1 MRTIT
6 DSAYNQSP
14 TPASQAYS
22 ASVPLSVY
30 RELAAELQA
39 AQAAIHQL
47 NLQNEHLAQEN
58 HVLRQEIAKTV
69 NAVLHLQNAVN
80 SSANAAYNSTYNTS
94 FNQTPVEAHERY
106 PQQNTQYQ
114 NTQRQGQVTP
124 KRAKRRRTSKV
135 PPQVTEYIEPFPEPI
150 YIEEEEATYYYTN
163 DSVSQVRGWWLIFA
177 IVFIIVMGFG
187 AGYVVVR
194 PLLENHTRDSN

>member
-14 TPASQAYS
+14 ESLERPYS

-30 RELAAELQA
+30 RELAAELQM

-47 NLQNEHLAQEN
+47 NQQNEYLAQEN

-80 SSANAAYNSTYNTS
+80 SSSSSTEAVYTNAPTETFHQTSTKTRKKQYAPQNRHYRHH
-94 FNQTPVEAHERY
+94 EA
-106 PQQNTQYQ
+106 PQK
-114 NTQRQGQVTP
+114 QV
-124 KRAKRRRTSKV
+124 KRSRTSQV
-135 PPQVTEYIEPFPEPI
+135 APDVTEFVEPLPEPVF
-150 YIEEEEATYYYTN
+150 IEEEQVSYYY
-163 DSVSQVRGWWLIFA
+163 DDESEMSQVSGWWLIFA

-187 AGYVVVR
+187 AGYLVVR
-194 PLLENHTRDSN
+194 PLLENHTSSQ

>member
-14 TPASQAYS
+14 TPANQAYS

-39 AQAAIHQL
+39 TQVTIHQL
-47 NLQNEHLAQEN
+47 NQQNEHLAQEN
-58 HVLRQEIAKTV
+58 NVLRQEIAKTI
-69 NAVLHLQNAVN
+69 NAVLHLQNAAN
-80 SSANAAYNSTYNTS
+80 SSANVAYNSSPLPS
-94 FNQTPVEAHERY
+94 FDRGAVEINQKQYAPQKRQHPRQQVAPKPV
-106 PQQNTQYQ
+106 
-114 NTQRQGQVTP
+114 
-124 KRAKRRRTSKV
+124 KRHSHRSPVA
-135 PPQVTEYIEPFPEPI
+135 PQVTEYIEPLPEPI
-150 YIEEEEATYYYTN
+150 FIEEEQVSYYYDDESKN
-163 DSVSQVRGWWLIFA
+163 SQVSGWWLIFA

-194 PLLENHTRDSN
+194 PLLENHTRN

>member
-14 TPASQAYS
+14 APANQAYS

-47 NLQNEHLAQEN
+47 NLKNEHLAQEN

-69 NAVLHLQNAVN
+69 NAVLHLQNAAN
-80 SSANAAYNSTYNTS
+80 SSANVAQNSNYHTS
-94 FNQTPVEAHERY
+94 FNQTSVEAREKRY
-106 PQQNTQYQ
+106 AAPQNTQYKRK
-114 NTQRQGQVTP
+114 NVPP
-124 KRAKRRRTSKV
+124 KRAKRPRTSPV
-135 PPQVTEYIEPFPEPI
+135 VPQVTEFIEPLPEPI
-150 YIEEEEATYYYTN
+150 YIEEEEARYYYP
-163 DSVSQVRGWWLIFA
+163 DESESQVSGWWLIFA
-177 IVFIIVMGFG
+177 IVLIIFMGFG

-194 PLLENHTRDSN
+194 PLLENHSR

>member
-6 DSAYNQSP
+6 DSVYNQP
-14 TPASQAYS
+14 PKPVNQGYS

-47 NLQNEHLAQEN
+47 NLKNEHLAQEN

-80 SSANAAYNSTYNTS
+80 SSVNVANHQNG
-94 FNQTPVEAHERY
+94 PVARNEKQY
-106 PQQNTQYQ
+106 VPQQKRQ
-114 NTQRQGQVTP
+114 NVPP
-124 KRAKRRRTSKV
+124 KRVKRPRRSPV
-135 PPQVTEYIEPFPEPI
+135 APRVTEFIEPFPEPI
-150 YIEEEEATYYYTN
+150 FIEEQEASYYYSD
-163 DSVSQVRGWWLIFA
+163 DSVPSEVSGWWLIFA
-177 IVFIIVMGFG
+177 IFLIIVMGFG

-194 PLLENHTRDSN
+194 PLLVNHTR

>member
-6 DSAYNQSP
+6 DPPYNQSP
-14 TPASQAYS
+14 TSAQAYS

-39 AQAAIHQL
+39 AQVAMHQL

-58 HVLRQEIAKTV
+58 YVLRQEIAKTV

-80 SSANAAYNSTYNTS
+80 SSTNAAQNSNYHSS
-94 FNQTPVEAHERY
+94 FNQTSVEANQRY
-106 PQQNTQYQ
+106 PQQNKQYQ
-114 NTQRQGQVTP
+114 NTQRQRQVQP
-124 KRAKRRRTSKV
+124 KRAKRPRTSK
-135 PPQVTEYIEPFPEPI
+135 PPQVTEYIEPFPEQI
-150 YIEEEEATYYYTN
+150 YIEEEEASYYYT
-163 DSVSQVRGWWLIFA
+163 DESESQVSGWWLIFA

-194 PLLENHTRDSN
+194 PLLENHSR